1 MGAPEL
7 ARVKEEQVATRPL
20 LGGAVHAGLLT
31 GRAVCV
37 KRNIA
42 TEPDA
47 GRRAVS
53 VGGIGQKLTQA
64 LKVQPGEVGR
74 F

>member
-20 LGGAVHAGLLT
+20 LCGAVHAGLLT
-31 GRAVCV
+31 GRTVCV

-42 TEPDA
+42 AELYA

-53 VGGIGQKLTQA
+53 VGGIGQELTQA